1 MRVHRQKLDCRHA
14 QLLQIFDRSRAAD
27 TSVSAAEFL
36 RHIRPQLRETFH
48 VHFIDH
54 RAMQRNSGPL
64 VIAPIKRIIDHHRFR
79 HSPRVIAKIARQ
91 IFQLVTDDV
100 GKHFVGPIDF
110 AGDRFGIRIE
120 QQLGTV
126 EAHPLLGIVRTVDAV
141 TVKLSRFYIR
151 QENVPDLIGVFGHRD
166 PHVFLRRIH
175 VVEETKINRRG
186 CLGKYG
192 EVDAIPQPGGAERIR
207 ITKPNFYRGHNCNP
221 FLSNTDY
228 ALAITKTVEYWS
240 TGAMA

>member
-1 MRVHRQKLDCRHA
+1 
-14 QLLQIFDRSRAAD
+14 
-27 TSVSAAEFL
+27 
-36 RHIRPQLRETFH
+36 
-48 VHFIDH
+48 
-54 RAMQRNSGPL
+54 MQRNSGPL

-126 EAHPLLGIVRTVDAV
+126 EAHPLLGIVGTVDAV

-151 QENVPDLIGVFGHRD
+151 QENVPDLIGVFGHWD
-166 PHVFLRRIH
+166 PHVLLRGIH
-175 VVEETKINRRG
+175 AVEEAKINRGR

-207 ITKPNFYRGHNCNP
+207 ITEPNFYRSHNCDPVPIQYGLRVGN
-221 FLSNTDY
+221 Y
-228 ALAITKTVEYWS
+228 
-240 TGAMA
+240 